1 MRPVDCRACGVRV
14 LVEKRSLPHT
24 SVQWPTGAAAAC
36 AEFAPRVAA
45 GRPPALIPHCAALR
59 GSIEQAVREG
69 LLEVPA
75 DV

>member
-24 SVQWPTGAAAAC
+24 SVQWPTDAVAAC
-36 AEFAPRVAA
+36 AEFAPRAAA
-45 GRPPALIPHCAALR
+45 GRPTALVPHCTALR
-59 GSIEQAVREG
+59 GSIEQAVRDG